1 HPRKL
6 TSCHESTR
14 SPAPRGQIFSTEQA
28 RPENGGPN
36 LPGCRGPPGGR
47 LEPARD
53 PWQTPQSLAPSFTPP
68 SPLIKRTLAWSVLDG
83 VLHAVML
90 GVSESYLGAFAVEL
104 GHREAALALLATLPP
119 LCGALCQLAAPWL
132 VGLLGNRK
140 RLVVLGAALQG
151 FAH

>member
-1 HPRKL
+1 
-6 TSCHESTR
+6 
-14 SPAPRGQIFSTEQA
+14 
-28 RPENGGPN
+28 
-36 LPGCRGPPGGR
+36 
-47 LEPARD
+47 
-53 PWQTPQSLAPSFTPP
+53 
-68 SPLIKRTLAWSVLDG
+68 
-83 VLHAVML
+83 HAVML

-151 FAH
+151 FAHIGFMAIARAEDRSLSLLLLAKIAFWTSGMVIAPPWNAWMGTLTEGVSRARYFLWRTVACHVALLVSFLWAGYFLQAGRS